1 MGITAHEESGNVFV
15 IRISGLIKKAE
26 WDAAQALAAKKWEN
40 IDNIKMLI
48 VLEDFKGW
56 EKNDNWGDMS
66 FYIQHREKIT
76 KIAFVGNPK
85 HEAEMLMFS
94 GAGFR
99 PAPVKY
105 FPPSQIDLAR
115 KWLV

>member
-1 MGITAHEESGNVFV
+1 MGVTAHEESGNVYV
-15 IRISGLIKKAE
+15 VKISGLIKKTE
-26 WDAAQALAAKKWEN
+26 WDAAQAEAAKKWEN
-40 IDNIKMLI
+40 IDNVKILI

-56 EKNDNWGDMS
+56 EKTEAWGDMS
-66 FYIQHREKIT
+66 FYIEHRDKIK
-76 KIAFVGNPK
+76 KIAIVGDSK
-85 HEAEMLMFS
+85 HEEEMLMFS

-105 FPPSQIDLAR
+105 YLSNQLELAR